1 MPGDDERHKCK
12 QGTLLFGVQARDAT
26 RERQKIQVWNL
37 GQNERFALVHI
48 LKRNTISIRIA
59 LD

>member
-26 RERQKIQVWNL
+26 RERQKIQVWNP
-37 GQNERFALVHI
+37 GQNERFA
-48 LKRNTISIRIA
+48 
-59 LD
+59 